1 MLKKL
6 TLFVTIILQVSLLNA
21 QDKKLSIAI
30 IAFYNVENLY
40 DIYDDPLTDD
50 AEFLPDGSQKW
61 DLDKYNLKLQRL
73 SEVISKIGQDIV
85 PDGPAIIGL
94 SEIENRTV
102 LEDLVNSD
110 ALKAKNYGIIHYNSP
125 DRRGVDVALLY
136 QKSRFVQEGSKPYT
150 LSTSDKS
157 FLTRDQLL
165 VWGKLDGER
174 FYFLINHWPS
184 RRGGEKR
191 SAPKRIA
198 AAMLSRN
205 IVDSLKQNNSDV
217 KIVIMGDLNDNP
229 NNASI
234 RKYLNAKTS
243 KDKVVSGDL
252 FNPMYKL
259 FMDGV
264 GSYAYRDSWDLY
276 DQIIVSSTLT
286 GKEYKSY
293 KFIKAK
299 VFNEQFLRQ
308 KTGTFTGY
316 PWRTVAGGQYIMG
329 YSDHFPVYAIF
340 GREAE

>member
-1 MLKKL
+1 
-6 TLFVTIILQVSLLNA
+6 
-21 QDKKLSIAI
+21 
-30 IAFYNVENLY
+30 
-40 DIYDDPLTDD
+40 
-50 AEFLPDGSQKW
+50 
-61 DLDKYNLKLQRL
+61 
-73 SEVISKIGQDIV
+73 
-85 PDGPAIIGL
+85 
-94 SEIENRTV
+94 
-102 LEDLVNSD
+102 
-110 ALKAKNYGIIHYNSP
+110 
-125 DRRGVDVALLY
+125 
-136 QKSRFVQEGSKPYT
+136 
-150 LSTSDKS
+150 
-157 FLTRDQLL
+157 
-165 VWGKLDGER
+165 
-174 FYFLINHWPS
+174 
-184 RRGGEKR
+184 
-191 SAPKRIA
+191 
-198 AAMLSRN
+198 
-205 IVDSLKQNNSDV
+205 
-217 KIVIMGDLNDNP
+217 MGDLNDNP